1 MKKKLIALLCVTAV
15 VMGMTACG
23 SDSKENKEEAKGE
36 EKKTIRLAAGDP
48 MKEELI
54 NAIKGDF
61 EKKGYK
67 LEVSVIEDPIAS
79 NNAIEEGSLEAN
91 FIQHNAYMTSYN
103 EEHKGD
109 LVAVGDAIYYPCMGV
124 YSNKVKDMKDL
135 TEGMEIGIP
144 RDPTNRSRALR
155 FLEAEGLLKLKGGV
169 EEYSQL
175 EIEENKLNLK
185 LMEVDSESIPTILDD
200 LDAGVCYPIAMKEA
214 GFDPESALAFDPPE
228 IGKEYGILIAVS
240 EKNKDAQWA
249 KDLQEAMSEEKANEI
264 IMEYFGESAV
274 HVSEY

>member
-1 MKKKLIALLCVTAV
+1 
-15 VMGMTACG
+15 
-23 SDSKENKEEAKGE
+23 
-36 EKKTIRLAAGDP
+36 
-48 MKEELI
+48 MKE
-54 NAIKGDF
+54 GF
-61 EKKGYK
+61 
-67 LEVSVIEDPIAS
+67 
-79 NNAIEEGSLEAN
+79 
-91 FIQHNAYMTSYN
+91 
-103 EEHKGD
+103 
-109 LVAVGDAIYYPCMGV
+109 
-124 YSNKVKDMKDL
+124 
-135 TEGMEIGIP
+135 
-144 RDPTNRSRALR
+144 
-155 FLEAEGLLKLKGGV
+155 

-185 LMEVDSESIPTILDD
+185 LTEVDSESIPTILDD